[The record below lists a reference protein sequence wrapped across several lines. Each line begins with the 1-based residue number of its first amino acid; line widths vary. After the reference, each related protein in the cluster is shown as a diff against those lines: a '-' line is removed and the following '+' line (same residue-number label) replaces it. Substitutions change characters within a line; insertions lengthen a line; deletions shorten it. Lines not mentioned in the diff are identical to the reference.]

1 MKACVVRR
9 QFYSS
14 ELNTTVMIHAEPGF
28 GTPKAAICYF
38 VTTNTTIDSVDTTTV
53 QQGFGI
59 GFMAGSGTTAGAVVS
74 STQQD
79 GAATS
84 VTRTSSTSGI
94 GPVSIGGAG
103 AGNSFIW
110 RTTGCR
116 FVDTGMLITFAGPS
130 AGGTPPPDQRLDVIT
145 TFFTGADLQVERF
158 ETAAARTAGVGITF
172 NVGFQPDVVI
182 GIGSRAASGAG
193 GGFSYGFATRTPGA
207 TTTTVAS
214 QGSCSHH
221 FSTGVGAMYQRM
233 RHSRYFA
240 EQCPVDTNPG
250 AAQIAWECVSFNSTG
265 FQLVVRNANHP
276 VGAVVGGIA
285 MKFQGKYFGSSFNTL
300 TTTGNKRSNTIMTP
314 QIIIG
319 SLTGATAANALSAA
333 QTPDSDS
340 FSVFVGTGG
349 TTTKNRYGI
358 GTMTVSSGAT
368 AVTGTGT
375 SFFSQLSEGYR
386 IYNTSGTL
394 IGSVGAVN
402 SNVSLSFKAGATAA
416 MSSANFFIQAG
427 SQHSVVYGNEFNSGD
442 SIAYTGATR
451 GLEIYRSTGGT
462 PSTWIEANFNPFN
475 RRPFFDLN
483 YVTAVATARW
493 GWFLALP
500 DENRRPDPT
509 RIQ

>member
-1 MKACVVRR
+1 MRTCVVRR
-9 QFYSS
+9 QFYTS
-14 ELNTTVMIHAEPGF
+14 EVNTTVMIHAEPGF

-38 VTTNTTIDSVDTTTV
+38 VTTNTTIDSFDTTTV

-59 GFMAGSGTTAGAVVS
+59 GFMAGSGTTAGAVAS

-79 GAATS
+79 GAQATAS

-116 FVDTGMLITFAGPS
+116 FVDTGMLITFANPS
-130 AGGTPPPDQRLDVIT
+130 SPGGTPPPNQRLDVIT

-172 NVGFQPDVVI
+172 NVGFRPDVVI

-214 QGSCSHH
+214 QGSCSHN
-221 FSTGVGAMYQRM
+221 FSTGSDPIHQRM

-240 EQCPVDTNPG
+240 EQCPVDG
-250 AAQIAWECVSFNSTG
+250 SAAAQIAWECDSFNSTG
-265 FQLVVRNANHP
+265 FRLVVRNANHP

-285 MKFQGKYFGSSFNTL
+285 MKFQGKYFGSSFTTL
-300 TTTGNKRSNTIMTP
+300 TTTGGKRSNTRMTP

-319 SLTGATAANALSAA
+319 SLTGATAANALSAESS
-333 QTPDSDS
+333 PNSDS
-340 FSVFVGTGG
+340 FSIFVGTGG
-349 TTTKNRYGI
+349 TTTKNRYGT
-358 GTMTVSSGAT
+358 GTMTVSSSAT

-375 SFFSQLSEGYR
+375 SFFSQLAQGNR

-402 SNVSLSFKAGATAA
+402 SNTSMTLSAGATNA

-427 SQHSVVYGNEFNSGD
+427 SQHSIIYGNEFGNSAN
-442 SIAYTGATR
+442 SNAYTGVRR
-451 GLEIYRSTGGT
+451 GLEIARISGGV
-462 PSTWIEANFNPFN
+462 PSTWIEADFNPFN
-475 RRPFFDLN
+475 RRPSFVLN
-483 YVTAVATARW
+483 YTTADATPRF
-493 GWFLALP
+493 GWFLAIE
-500 DENRRPDPT
+500 DENRRSDPS
-509 RIQ
+509 

>member
-1 MKACVVRR
+1 
-9 QFYSS
+9 
-14 ELNTTVMIHAEPGF
+14 MIHAEPGF

-38 VTTNTTIDSVDTTTV
+38 ATTTAGIDAYDTTTL

-59 GFMAGSGTTAGAVVS
+59 GFMTGTGTTAGALVN

-79 GAATS
+79 RADPS

-94 GPVSIGGAG
+94 GPVSITGAG
-103 AGNSFIW
+103 FGTSNIW

-116 FVDTGMLITFAGPS
+116 FVNGGMLITFVGSSTGSPEAG
-130 AGGTPPPDQRLDVIT
+130 QRLDVVT

-172 NVGFQPDVVI
+172 NVGFWPDVVI
-182 GIGSRAASGAG
+182 GIGSRAASGTAG

-221 FSTGVGAMYQRM
+221 FSTGSGTMYQRM

-240 EQCPVDTNPG
+240 EQCPVDGSAG

-285 MKFQGKYFGSSFNTL
+285 MKFQGKYFGSSFTTL
-300 TTTGNKRSNTIMTP
+300 TTTGNKRSNTRMTP

-333 QTPDSDS
+333 SSPNSDS
-340 FSVFVGTGG
+340 FSIFVGTGG

-375 SFFSQLSEGYR
+375 SFFSQLAQGNR

-402 SNVSLSFKAGATAA
+402 SNTSMTLSAGATND

-427 SQHSVVYGNEFNSGD
+427 SQHSIIYGNEFDSGNSV
-442 SIAYTGATR
+442 AYIGVTR
-451 GLEIYRSTGGT
+451 GLEIARISGGV
-462 PSTWIEANFNPFN
+462 PSTWIEADFNPFN
-475 RRPFFDLN
+475 RRPSFVLN
-483 YVTAVATARW
+483 YTTADATPRW

-500 DENRRPDPT
+500 DENRRSDPS
-509 RIQ
+509 

>member
-1 MKACVVRR
+1 MRACVVRR

-59 GFMAGSGTTAGAVVS
+59 GFMAGSGTTAGAVAN

-79 GAATS
+79 GAGTS

-94 GPVSIGGAG
+94 GPVSITGAG
-103 AGNSFIW
+103 AGNSNIW

-116 FVDTGMLITFAGPS
+116 FVNGGMLITFVNAS
-130 AGGTPPPDQRLDVIT
+130 TGGTPPPNQRLDVIT

-158 ETAAARTAGVGITF
+158 ETAAARTVGVGITF
-172 NVGFQPDVVI
+172 NVGFQPNVVI
-182 GIGSRAASGAG
+182 GIGSRATSGAG

-285 MKFQGKYFGSSFNTL
+285 MKFQGKYFGSSFTTL
-300 TTTGNKRSNTIMTP
+300 TTTGNKRSNTRMTP

-375 SFFSQLSEGYR
+375 SFISQLSEGYR

-416 MSSANFFIQAG
+416 MSSANYFIQAG
-427 SQHSVVYGNEFNSGD
+427 SQHSIIYGNEFDNGS
-442 SIAYTGATR
+442 SRAYTGATR
-451 GLEIYRSTGGT
+451 GLEIYRSTGGVA
-462 PSTWIEANFNPFN
+462 STWIEANFNPFN
-475 RRPFFDLN
+475 RRPFFDVN
-483 YVTAVATARW
+483 YVTAVGTARW

-500 DENRRPDPT
+500 DENRRPDPS
-509 RIQ
+509 